1 MLNPLS
7 PSIPRQRCADLLFG
21 AIFFLPVAWL
31 FFAPRFGRA
40 RECVVTRWFKAA
52 AVAGMLGFGA
62 MSLLN
67 AAAHAEPGVFDDRIV
82 FGQSA
87 AFDGPAAALGL
98 GMREG
103 ILAAFNEANAAGGVS
118 GRKLELVSYDDSY
131 EPEKAIANTK
141 RLIDEDGVFALVGEV
156 GTPTSNAAQPITTEK
171 GAPFIGPFTGAA
183 FLRNPSLSNV
193 INVRGS
199 YDQETEAWIE
209 HLTSDLG
216 VSRIAI
222 LYQDDTFG
230 RAGLSGV
237 MKAMEKRGMKLVAEG
252 TYERN
257 TTAVK
262 MALLDV
268 RKADPQAVVMVGAYK
283 PCAEFIKLAHRLKFN
298 PVFVNIS
305 FVGAN
310 ALAKELGEDGKG
322 VVVTQVV
329 PFPGDTS
336 LPLVA
341 RYQKA
346 LKEGNPDAQTG
357 FVSLEGYMV
366 GRLIVDALEKMK
378 DPITRAQLLSTIKEV
393 GKFDLGGIMLSYG
406 RDKNQGMDKVFF
418 TVIQA
423 DGSLKPIDRMER

>member
-1 MLNPLS
+1 VTFSL
-7 PSIPRQRCADLLFG
+7 RG
-21 AIFFLPVAWL
+21 
-31 FFAPRFGRA
+31 FA
-40 RECVVTRWFKAA
+40 VA
-52 AVAGMLGFGA
+52 AVLGFGA
-62 MSLLN
+62 ISLMDV
-67 AAAHAEPGVFDDRIV
+67 AACAEPGVFDDRIV

-87 AFDGPAAALGL
+87 AFEGPAAALGL

-103 ILAAFNEANAAGGVS
+103 ILASFNEANATGGVN
-118 GRKLELVSYDDSY
+118 GRKLELVSYDDGY

-141 RLIDEDGVFALVGEV
+141 RLINENGVFALVGEV
-156 GTPTSNAAQPITTEK
+156 GTPTSNAAQPIATEA
-171 GAPFIGPFTGAA
+171 GVPFIGPFTGAA
-183 FLRNPSLSNV
+183 FLRNPSFGNV
-193 INVRGS
+193 INIRGS

-209 HLTSDLG
+209 HLTTDLG

-237 MKAMEKRGMKLVAEG
+237 SKAMEKRDMKLVAEG

-262 MALLDV
+262 TALLAI
-268 RKADPQAVVMVGAYK
+268 RKADPEAVVMVGTYK
-283 PCAEFIKLAHRLKFN
+283 PCAEFIKLAHRLKLN
-298 PVFVNIS
+298 AIFVNIS

-310 ALAKELGEDGKG
+310 ALAKELGEDGRG

-329 PFPGDTS
+329 PFPGDPS

-346 LKEGNPDAQTG
+346 LKAANPDAQIG

-366 GRLIVDALEKMK
+366 GRLIVEALGKVK
-378 DPITRAQLLSTIKEV
+378 GPVTRAGLLSTIKES
-393 GKFDLGGIMLSYG
+393 GPFDLGGITLSYG
-406 RDKNQGMDKVFF
+406 PNDNQGMDQVFL

-423 DGSLKPIDRMER
+423 DGNFKAVDRLER

>member
-1 MLNPLS
+1 MT
-7 PSIPRQRCADLLFG
+7 C
-21 AIFFLPVAWL
+21 
-31 FFAPRFGRA
+31 
-40 RECVVTRWFKAA
+40 WFKGA
-52 AVAGMLGFGA
+52 AVSGMLGFGA

-103 ILAAFNEANAAGGVS
+103 ILAAFNEANATGGVN
-118 GRKLELVSYDDSY
+118 GHKLELVSYDDGY

-141 RLIDEDGVFALVGEV
+141 RLISEGVFALVGEV
-156 GTPTSNAAQPITTEK
+156 GTPTSNAVQPIATEA
-171 GAPFIGPFTGAA
+171 GVPFIGPFTGAA
-183 FLRNPSLSNV
+183 FLRNPSLRNV
-193 INVRGS
+193 INVRSS

-209 HLTSDLG
+209 HLTTDLG

-237 MKAMEKRGMKLVAEG
+237 MNALEKHGMKLVAEG

-262 MALLDV
+262 TALLEI
-268 RKADPQAVVMVGAYK
+268 RKADPEAVVMVGAYK
-283 PCAEFIKLAHRLKFN
+283 PCAEFIKLARRLKFN
-298 PVFVNIS
+298 PLFVNIS

-346 LKEGNPDAQTG
+346 LKDRNPDAQTG

-366 GRLIVDALEKMK
+366 GRLVVDALEKVK
-378 DPITRAQLLSTIKEV
+378 GPITRAGLLSAIDEV
-393 GKFDLGGIMLSYG
+393 GTFDLGGITLSYG
-406 RDKNQGMDKVFF
+406 PDKNQGMNQVFL

-423 DGSLKPIDRMER
+423 DGSLKPVSRLER

>member
-1 MLNPLS
+1 MT
-7 PSIPRQRCADLLFG
+7 RRFKG
-21 AIFFLPVAWL
+21 AAF
-31 FFAPRFGRA
+31 
-40 RECVVTRWFKAA
+40 
-52 AVAGMLGFGA
+52 AGMLGFGA
-62 MSLLN
+62 MSFLN
-67 AAAHAEPGVFDDRIV
+67 AAAYGEPGVFDDRIV

-103 ILAAFNEANAAGGVS
+103 ILAAFNEANAAS
-118 GRKLELVSYDDSY
+118 GISGHKLELVSHDDSY
-131 EPEKAIANTK
+131 DPEKAIANTK
-141 RLIDEDGVFALVGEV
+141 RLIDEDRVFALVGEV

-171 GAPFIGPFTGAA
+171 GVPFIGPFTGAA
-183 FLRNPSLSNV
+183 FLRNPSLGNV

-209 HLTSDLG
+209 RLTKDLG
-216 VSRIAI
+216 TSRIAI

-237 MKAMEKRGMKLVAEG
+237 TKAMEKRGMKLVAEG

-262 MALLDV
+262 TALLDI
-268 RKADPQAVVMVGAYK
+268 RKADPQAIVMVGVYK
-283 PCAEFIKLAHRLKFN
+283 PCAEFIKLARRLKLN
-298 PVFVNIS
+298 AVFINIS

-322 VVVTQVV
+322 VFVTQVV

-341 RYQKA
+341 RYQRA
-346 LKEGNPDAQTG
+346 LKAGNPDAQIG

-366 GRLIVDALEKMK
+366 GRLIVEALEKMK
-378 DPITRAQLLSTIKEV
+378 GPITRAGLLSTIKEV
-393 GKFDLGGIMLSYG
+393 GAFDLGGITLSYG
-406 RDKNQGMDKVFF
+406 PDNNQGMDKVFF
-418 TVIQA
+418 TAIDA
-423 DGSLKPIDRMER
+423 DGSFKPIDRLER